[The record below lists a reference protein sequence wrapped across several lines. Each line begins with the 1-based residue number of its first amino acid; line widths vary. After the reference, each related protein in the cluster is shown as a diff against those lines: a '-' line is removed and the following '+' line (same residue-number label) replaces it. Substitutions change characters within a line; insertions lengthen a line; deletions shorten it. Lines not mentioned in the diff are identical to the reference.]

1 MDAIELC
8 YKSGAELS
16 RLIRNGDV
24 SPVDVA
30 EAHLARIEALE
41 PRLNSFITRLPE
53 RAMASAREAER
64 EIRAGRYRGPLHGIP
79 IGLKDLYHVKGVRNT
94 AGSRIFHDF
103 VPDVDSEVAARFE
116 AAGAVLMGKL
126 HLDQFAAGIAGQH
139 APDYGVMHN
148 PWNTELVAGGSSG
161 GSGSAVASGQC
172 VLAMGT
178 DTGGSIRAPASLCG
192 IVGLKPTYGRV
203 SRRGITV
210 FSWGLDH
217 AGPMARTVEDVA
229 MAMNVLAGHDP
240 ADPTSADLPVPDYT
254 RALTGDVRGLRVGV
268 PREYFEMPIDPLVE
282 RTVRT
287 AIDRLAGLGAEVT
300 DVSWPMYLNTTAIG
314 DTIHRS
320 ECASLH
326 WELVRTRGAEMHP
339 TVRAML
345 EAGTFISA
353 ADYLLAQ
360 RARAAFTRQCREILR
375 NVDVLAGPM
384 EAVTAHRIDETE
396 VRVGDVVLA
405 SSPALTQYTR
415 PFNLTGF
422 PAITVPCGFGDDGM
436 PIGLQLA
443 GRPFDEVTVLRAAH
457 AYEQATEWHQ
467 RRPPI

>member
-1 MDAIELC
+1 MTATEL
-8 YKSGAELS
+8 YYMSAVELS
-16 RLIRNGDV
+16 RMIESGDV
-24 SPVDVA
+24 SPVEVV

-53 RAMASAREAER
+53 RAMASAREAQR

-103 VPDVDSEVAARFE
+103 VPGSDSEVAARFE
-116 AAGAVLMGKL
+116 RAGAVLMGKL
-126 HLDQFAAGIAGQH
+126 SLDQFAAGIAGQH
-139 APDYGVMHN
+139 SPDYGVMHN
-148 PWNTELVAGGSSG
+148 PWNTDLVAGGSSG

-217 AGPMARTVEDVA
+217 AGPMTRTVGDA
-229 MAMNVLAGHDP
+229 ALAMNVLAGHDP
-240 ADPTSADLPVPDYT
+240 KDPTSADVPVPDYT
-254 RALTGDVRGLRVGV
+254 RALTGDVRGLRIGV
-268 PREYFEMPIDPLVE
+268 PREYFQVPIDPLVE
-282 RTVRT
+282 GTVRA
-287 AIDRLAGLGAEVT
+287 AIDRLADLGAEVT
-300 DVSWPMYLNTTAIG
+300 EVSWPMYLNTTAIG
-314 DTIHRS
+314 NTIHRS
-320 ECASLH
+320 ESASLH
-326 WELVRTRGAEMHP
+326 WELARTRGPEIHP
-339 TVRAML
+339 TVRGML
-345 EAGTFISA
+345 EGGTFISA

-360 RARAAFTRQCREILR
+360 RARTAFTRQCRDLLR
-375 NVDVLAGPM
+375 NVDLLAGPM
-384 EAVTAHRIDETE
+384 EPVTAHRIGETE
-396 VRVGDVVLA
+396 VRVGDTVLG

-422 PAITVPCGFGDDGM
+422 PAITVPCGFGDGGM

-443 GRPFDEVTVLRAAH
+443 GRPFDEETVLRAAH
-457 AYEQATEWHQ
+457 AYEQATEWHHK
-467 RRPPI
+467 RPPI

>member
-1 MDAIELC
+1 MDATELC

-16 RLIRNGDV
+16 RLIRNGDL
-24 SPVDVA
+24 SPVDVV
-30 EAHLARIEALE
+30 EAHLARVEALE

-53 RAMASAREAER
+53 RAMASARYAEW
-64 EIRAGRYRGPLHGIP
+64 EIGAGRYRGPLHGIP

-103 VPDVDSEVAARFE
+103 VPEVDSEVAARFE

-126 HLDQFAAGIAGQH
+126 NLDQFAAGIAGQH

-172 VLAMGT
+172 VLATGT
-178 DTGGSIRAPASLCG
+178 DTGGSIRAPAFLCG

-217 AGPMARTVEDVA
+217 AGPMARTVEDIA
-229 MAMNVLAGHDP
+229 MAMTVLAGHDP
-240 ADPTSADLPVPDYT
+240 EDPTSADLPVPDYT
-254 RALTGDVRGLRVGV
+254 RALTGDVHGLRVGV
-268 PREYFEMPIDPLVE
+268 PREYFEVPIDPVVE
-282 RTVRT
+282 RTVRA

-300 DVSWPMYLNTTAIG
+300 EVSWPMYLNTTAIG

-339 TVRAML
+339 TVRGML

-360 RARAAFTRQCREILR
+360 RARTAFTHQCRDILR
-375 NVDVLAGPM
+375 NVDILAGPM

-396 VRVGDVVLA
+396 VRVGDRVLA

-443 GRPFDEVTVLRAAH
+443 GRPFDEETVLRAAH
-457 AYEQATEWHQ
+457 AYEQATEWHR